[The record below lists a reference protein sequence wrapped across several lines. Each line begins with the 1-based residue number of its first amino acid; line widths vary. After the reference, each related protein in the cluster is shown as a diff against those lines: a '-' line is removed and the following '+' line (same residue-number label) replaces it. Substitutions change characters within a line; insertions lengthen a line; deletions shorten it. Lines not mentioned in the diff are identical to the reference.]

1 MLKSPA
7 NVPADFGASDDRDWF
22 ERSEY
27 WSNYRPITRGRR
39 KKFKYREPLI
49 LCGHGVRIRI
59 DHNTLLI
66 RSGFT
71 HYPQKSEEI
80 RFFPGDGNLPDR
92 IIILDGDGGI
102 TFDALNWMA
111 QQKIIFAQLNYRGR
125 VNFICGD
132 GRRNPRPELVR
143 WQLSIRDTDAAR
155 IIQRKII
162 RSKLIASIETISGIF
177 PNLPSTEI
185 GIFRISREINKLEKL
200 PKSAS
205 VGRLLG
211 LEGAAAAEYFR
222 AWHAMPLK
230 WTQLSRRP
238 IPARWHSIG
247 SRQMAWQK
255 GGNNARHP
263 LNAMLNYGYGMLIS
277 QVHAEIV
284 GAGYDPAIG
293 ITHGRHTNPI
303 PLVYDLM
310 EPMRP
315 VVDRKVLEF
324 SLSHTFTPGDFTIN
338 SQGGCRLNPQSA
350 KALANEFATVGAIPE
365 VNGLVKRLH
374 RPKP

>member
-1 MLKSPA
+1 MANSPD
-7 NVPADFGASDDRDWF
+7 NLGQGDDRDWF

-27 WSNYRPITRGRR
+27 WSNYRPVTRGRR

-49 LCGHGVRIRI
+49 LCGHGVRIRV

-66 RSGFT
+66 RNGFT
-71 HYPQKSEEI
+71 HHPQKSEEI

-155 IIQRKII
+155 IMQRKII
-162 RSKLIASIETISGIF
+162 RAKLIAPIETISGIF

-185 GIFRISREINKLEKL
+185 GISRISREINKLEKL
-200 PKSAS
+200 PKSAP

-222 AWHAMPLK
+222 AWHAVPLK
-230 WTQLSRRP
+230 WTQLNRRP
-238 IPARWHSIG
+238 IPPSWHHIG
-247 SRQMAWQK
+247 SRQMAWK
-255 GGNNARHP
+255 KDGNNARHP
-263 LNAMLNYGYGMLIS
+263 INAMLNYGYAMLIS
-277 QVHAEIV
+277 QVQAEIV
-284 GAGYDPAIG
+284 GAGLDPAIG

-310 EPMRP
+310 EPLRP
-315 VVDRKVLEF
+315 VVDRKILEF
-324 SLSHTFTPGDFTIN
+324 ALSHTFTPGDFTIN
-338 SQGGCRLNPQSA
+338 SAGGCRLNPQLA
-350 KALANEFATVGAIPE
+350 KVVASRLATMNAD
-365 VNGLVKRLH
+365 
-374 RPKP
+374 RPVAGFLKQLL